1 MLEALINGR
10 FKRFYGW
17 ELPLS
22 TWLCFCFCW
31 LSVNASFSNLK
42 IRPYAG
48 GNARYGVLSMK
59 WFTLIS
65 TMIYVACLACYP
77 YHLLS
82 MARARF
88 NNSIMDRL
96 QISLIILSEFKQIN
110 QLLFPQKLS

>member
-1 MLEALINGR
+1 MLEPLINGR
-10 FKRFYGW
+10 FKRFYGR

-31 LSVNASFSNLK
+31 LSVNASFSKLK

-48 GNARYGVLSMK
+48 GNARYSVLSMK
-59 WFTLIS
+59 WLTSIS
-65 TMIYVACLACYP
+65 TMIYLVCLACYP
-77 YHLLS
+77 YHLHS
-82 MARARF
+82 MTRARF